1 MPDNNQGNQLKKL
14 RDSEVVNTL
23 KKNKPVLEE
32 DNNIIEVLITEA
44 RTEKE
49 VIKEK
54 K

>member
-1 MPDNNQGNQLKKL
+1 
-14 RDSEVVNTL
+14 VNTL

-32 DNNIIEVLITEA
+32 EHNIIEVLITEA

-54 K
+54 KLKKLS